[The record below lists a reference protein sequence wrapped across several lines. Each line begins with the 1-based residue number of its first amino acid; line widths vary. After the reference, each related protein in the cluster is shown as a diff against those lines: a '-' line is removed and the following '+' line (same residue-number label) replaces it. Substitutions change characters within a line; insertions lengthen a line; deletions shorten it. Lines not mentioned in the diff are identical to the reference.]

1 MTLIKTLLA
10 ANKAERD
17 RFSIPHSV
25 QRSIPIRRVY
35 RDGVW
40 LVGRKLSRTWRFA
53 DINYKAASD
62 EDRRSIF
69 LSYCGV
75 LNSLPTDA
83 ASKITI
89 CNRRLDPEVFRR
101 TVLMGE
107 RGDALDRY
115 RREFDQ
121 ILLDRMAQGND
132 LIQDKFITLSIPQRK
147 IEAARSF
154 FRRAEGD
161 LAKSFG
167 RLDSGA
173 RPLSGED
180 RLRVLHDFFRPGEE
194 RYFSFDQSR
203 AIRGGVDFRDLI
215 CPDSFAFKADHF
227 EMGRKVGRVLFLRDY
242 ASYLRDDMIAELCDF
257 PRNLML
263 SIDVL
268 PIPTDEAV
276 REIQNR
282 ILAVET
288 DVARWQQKQNAN
300 NNFSAV
306 VPYELEQVRGE
317 AKEFLDDLTTR
328 DQRMIFA
335 VVTLV
340 HIADTLEQLDMD
352 TEALMAVG
360 RNHLCQ
366 FSVLRYQQE
375 DGLNTVLPYGLR
387 RVRALRTLTTES
399 AAVLM
404 PFRAQEIQDPGGLYY
419 GVNAVSKN
427 PLICDRKRLIS
438 PHAFVLGVSGSGKSM
453 GMKGT
458 ISNVAMGTDDDIII
472 IDAEREYGPIARALG
487 GTVIQIS
494 PSSPHHINPLDLG
507 DCYGDGDD
515 PIAMKSQLLMSVIEQ
530 QMGAGTLEGGHRS
543 IIDRCT
549 GNILR
554 PCLKRGYHGPAP
566 LLTDWRREVMAQ
578 NEEEAREIALASE
591 LIVEGTLN
599 VFAHPTNVDMNSRIV
614 VLDLYEMGEQL
625 RPTALV
631 IALEAIQNRVMENR
645 KRGKYTWVFVDEAYL
660 FFKYVFSAQFLYKA
674 WKRFRK
680 YAGIMTAATQ
690 NVEEC
695 LRSETARLMFANSE
709 FLVLYNQAAT
719 DRAELAKLL
728 RISDTQMGYITNSA
742 PGTGLIRMGGAIV
755 PFINTIPKDTQLYRL
770 MSTTPGDA
778 AETARVPSWDRSDG

>member
-1 MTLIKTLLA
+1 MIKTLLA

-17 RFSIPHSV
+17 HFTIPRSV
-25 QRSIPIRRVY
+25 QQSIPIRRIY
-35 RDGVW
+35 RDGLW

-53 DINYKAASD
+53 DVNYKAASED
-62 EDRRSIF
+62 DRRAIF

-83 ASKITI
+83 SAKVTI

-107 RGDALDRY
+107 RGDRLDLY
-115 RREFDQ
+115 RREFNK
-121 ILLDRMAQGND
+121 ILLDKMAQGND
-132 LIQDKFITLSIPQRK
+132 LIQDKFITLSIPKRSV
-147 IEAARSF
+147 ESARGF
-154 FRRAEGD
+154 FRRVEGD
-161 LAKSFG
+161 LAKSFE

-203 AIRGGVDFRDLI
+203 VIRNGMDFRDLI
-215 CPDSFAFKADHF
+215 CPDSVAFKAGHF
-227 EMGRKVGRVLFLRDY
+227 EMGDKVGRVLFLRDY

-263 SIDVL
+263 SIDIL

-276 REIQNR
+276 KEIQSR

-306 VPYELEQVRGE
+306 VPYELEQTRGE
-317 AKEFLDDLTTR
+317 AKEFLDDLTAR

-340 HIADTLEQLDMD
+340 HIADTLEQLDAD
-352 TEALMAVG
+352 TETLMAIG

-375 DGLNTVLPYGLR
+375 DGLNTALPYGLR

-399 AAVLM
+399 TAVLM

-419 GVNAVSKN
+419 GVNAVSRN

-458 ISNVAMGTDDDIII
+458 IANVAMGTDDDIII
-472 IDAEREYGPIARALG
+472 IDAEREYGPIARVLG
-487 GTVIQIS
+487 GEIIEIS
-494 PSSPHHINPLDLG
+494 PSSRHHINPLDLG

-515 PIAMKSQLLMSVIEQ
+515 PIAMKSQLLMSIIEQ
-530 QMGAGTLEGGHRS
+530 QMGAGSLDGGHRS

-549 GNILR
+549 G
-554 PCLKRGYHGPAP
+554 GPAP

-578 NEEEAREIALASE
+578 TEDRARELALATE

-631 IALEAIQNRVMENR
+631 VALEAIQNRVMENR

-719 DRAELAKLL
+719 DRAELARLL

-755 PFINTIPKDTQLYRL
+755 PFVNTIPRDTQLYRL
-770 MSTTPGDA
+770 MSTTPGDE
-778 AETARVPSWDRSDG
+778 AER

>member
-1 MTLIKTLLA
+1 MIKTLLA

-17 RFSIPHSV
+17 HFTIPRSV
-25 QRSIPIRRVY
+25 QQSIPIRRIY
-35 RDGVW
+35 RDGLW

-53 DINYKAASD
+53 DVNYKAASED
-62 EDRRSIF
+62 DRRAIF

-83 ASKITI
+83 SAKVTI

-107 RGDALDRY
+107 RGDRLDLY
-115 RREFDQ
+115 RREFNK
-121 ILLDRMAQGND
+121 ILLDKMAQGND
-132 LIQDKFITLSIPQRK
+132 LIQDKFITLSIPKRSV
-147 IEAARSF
+147 ESARGF
-154 FRRAEGD
+154 FRRVEGD

-173 RPLSGED
+173 KPLSGED

-194 RYFSFDQSR
+194 QYFSFDQSR
-203 AIRGGVDFRDLI
+203 VIRNGMDFRDLI
-215 CPDSFAFKADHF
+215 CPDSVAFKAGHF
-227 EMGRKVGRVLFLRDY
+227 EMGDKVGRVLFLRDY

-263 SIDVL
+263 SIDIL

-276 REIQNR
+276 KEIQSR

-306 VPYELEQVRGE
+306 VPYELEQTRGE
-317 AKEFLDDLTTR
+317 AKEFLDDLTAR

-340 HIADTLEQLDMD
+340 HIADTLEQLDAD
-352 TEALMAVG
+352 TETLMAIG

-375 DGLNTVLPYGLR
+375 DGLNTALPYGLR

-399 AAVLM
+399 TAVLM

-419 GVNAVSKN
+419 GVNAVSRN

-458 ISNVAMGTDDDIII
+458 IANVAMGTDDDIII

-487 GTVIQIS
+487 GEIIEIS
-494 PSSPHHINPLDLG
+494 PSSRHHINPLDLG

-515 PIAMKSQLLMSVIEQ
+515 PIAMKSQLLMSIIEQ
-530 QMGAGTLEGGHRS
+530 QMGAGSLDGGHRS

-770 MSTTPGDA
+770 MSTTPGDE

>member
-1 MTLIKTLLA
+1 MIKTLLA

-17 RFSIPHSV
+17 HFTIPRSV
-25 QRSIPIRRVY
+25 QQSIPIRRIY
-35 RDGVW
+35 RDGLW

-53 DINYKAASD
+53 DVNYKAASED
-62 EDRRSIF
+62 DRRAIF

-83 ASKITI
+83 SAKVTI

-107 RGDALDRY
+107 RGDRLDLY
-115 RREFDQ
+115 RREFNK
-121 ILLDRMAQGND
+121 ILLDKMAQGND
-132 LIQDKFITLSIPQRK
+132 LIQDKFITLSIPKRSV
-147 IEAARSF
+147 ESARGF
-154 FRRAEGD
+154 FRRVEGD

-173 RPLSGED
+173 KPLSGED

-194 RYFSFDQSR
+194 QYFSFDQSR
-203 AIRGGVDFRDLI
+203 VIRNGMDFRDLI
-215 CPDSFAFKADHF
+215 CPDSVAFKAGHF
-227 EMGRKVGRVLFLRDY
+227 EMGDKVGRVLFLRDY

-263 SIDVL
+263 SIDIL

-276 REIQNR
+276 KEIQSR

-306 VPYELEQVRGE
+306 VPYELEQTRGE
-317 AKEFLDDLTTR
+317 AKEFLDDLTAR

-340 HIADTLEQLDMD
+340 HIADTLEQLDAD
-352 TEALMAVG
+352 TETLMAIG

-375 DGLNTVLPYGLR
+375 DGLNTALPYGLR

-399 AAVLM
+399 TAVLM

-419 GVNAVSKN
+419 GVNAVSRN

-458 ISNVAMGTDDDIII
+458 IANVAMGTDDDIII
-472 IDAEREYGPIARALG
+472 IDAEREYGPIARVLG
-487 GTVIQIS
+487 GEIIEIS
-494 PSSPHHINPLDLG
+494 PSSRHHINPLDLG

-515 PIAMKSQLLMSVIEQ
+515 PIAMKSQLLMSIIEQ
-530 QMGAGTLEGGHRS
+530 QMGAGSLDGGHRS

-554 PCLKRGYHGPAP
+554 PCLKRGYQGPAP
-566 LLTDWRREVMAQ
+566 LLTDWRREVIAQ
-578 NEEEAREIALASE
+578 TQDRARGLALAIV
-591 LIVEGTLN
+591 LIQVGALN
-599 VFAHPTNVDMNSRIV
+599 VLAPPPNVDMNSRIV

-631 IALEAIQNRVMENR
+631 VALEAIQNRVMENR

-719 DRAELAKLL
+719 DRAELARLL

-755 PFINTIPKDTQLYRL
+755 PFVNTIPRDTQLYRL
-770 MSTTPGDA
+770 MSTTPGDE
-778 AETARVPSWDRSDG
+778 AER